1 MEKGAGSKGATEALE
16 ECRTKIAAI
25 EQKMGEK
32 DADAEYIKYV
42 TGDQVD
48 GKLQGMLEKLRN
60 DNQMLWKETVN
71 MAEKTFSTGGI

>member
-1 MEKGAGSKGATEALE
+1 
-16 ECRTKIAAI
+16 
-25 EQKMGEK
+25 
-32 DADAEYIKYV
+32 V

-71 MAEKTFSTGGI
+71 MAEKTFSTGGIQDTLSLMPNSL